1 MSRILLLAAAAV
13 EIMRMAA
20 EVALEDCD
28 LDPGS
33 QYPELKLSQ
42 LARVAHHQMGTH
54 HLLRTAATQYPLP
67 GAAGLESMAPL

>member
-1 MSRILLLAAAAV
+1 MI
-13 EIMRMAA
+13 RMAA

-33 QYPELKLSQ
+33 QYPELKLSM
-42 LARVAHHQMGTH
+42 LARVAHQMGPH